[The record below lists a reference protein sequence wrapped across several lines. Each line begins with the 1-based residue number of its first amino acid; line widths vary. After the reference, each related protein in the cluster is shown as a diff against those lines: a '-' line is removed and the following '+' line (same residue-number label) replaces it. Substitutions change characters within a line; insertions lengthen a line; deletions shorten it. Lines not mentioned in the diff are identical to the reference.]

1 MMKKGFTII
10 ELLVVLAIIGIL
22 LGIVTTAAASSI
34 KQARARKAD
43 ACCTIV
49 KQALATF
56 YAQEGRWPGSIG
68 RSIEGGSVTGSGNN
82 PDVYELQPSEIKS
95 MMLDVIN
102 KVKDGNPMMDISGL
116 FVSRSSDRPRE
127 VRLQNGSVTYRPAK
141 GAFGLDFWDAVKGRK
156 KDSPYRMTTGE
167 MNFGYPYVDGGFMP
181 FRVLY
186 SIPTDEM
193 RVEKW
198 P

>member
-49 KQALATF
+49 KQALSTF

-116 FVSRSSDRPRE
+116 FVSRSSDRPMNLLILTPGAGESSYR
-127 VRLQNGSVTYRPAK
+127 VTVGP
-141 GAFGLDFWDAVKGRK
+141 GTTSTMLAFTLKLASAAISL
-156 KDSPYRMTTGE
+156 SPLARSSST
-167 MNFGYPYVDGGFMP
+167 
-181 FRVLY
+181 
-186 SIPTDEM
+186 S
-193 RVEKW
+193 
-198 P
+198 